1 MSKKKVFDPIMIGL
15 MFNFLKNLYP
25 VLRIKNKKKFR
36 RGVKFNGV
44 NFVIPRD
51 SNMIYTKLFYILK
64 ELYSVGDTEINY
76 VLKSY
81 YKF

>member
-25 VLRIKNKKKFR
+25 VLRIKSKKKFR
-36 RGVKFNGV
+36 RGVNFNGI

-51 SNMIYTKLFYILK
+51 SDMVYSKLFYILK
-64 ELYSVGDTEINY
+64 ELYSVGDAEINY

>member
-51 SNMIYTKLFYILK
+51 SNMIYSKLFYILK

>member
-1 MSKKKVFDPIMIGL
+1 MSGKKIFDSVMIGL

-25 VLRIKNKKKFR
+25 VSRIKSKKKFKR
-36 RGVKFNGV
+36 GV
-44 NFVIPRD
+44 NFNGINFIIPRD
-51 SNMIYTKLFYILK
+51 ADMLYINLFDVLKDTYNMG
-64 ELYSVGDTEINY
+64 EAEINY

>member
-1 MSKKKVFDPIMIGL
+1 MSGKKIFDSVMIGL

-25 VLRIKNKKKFR
+25 VSRIKAKKRFK
-36 RGVKFNGV
+36 RGVNVNGI
-44 NFVIPRD
+44 NFIIPRD
-51 SNMIYTKLFYILK
+51 SNMLYINLFDVLK
-64 ELYSVGDTEINY
+64 DTYNMGDAEINY